1 MDKEMLELIKEFN
14 MKYSQL
20 EESSFFSVHEI
31 AKETILKGIDIS
43 LDSFSEESYKQVLQR
58 YIQASNY
65 FQQED
70 DNNARC
76 IRENLHAIYSYYR
89 GLNPVMKTVNG
100 KRLYG
105 NKFKIFTIHQTEPKM
120 KKVFATK
127 MTGEKLEHILM
138 FIEAVVGKELD
149 LSQLAF
155 YAGLFFDIYELQ
167 NDELRVF
174 GEEDLIDFDFDNLGT
189 GYGSH
194 IKSIRNRH
202 ANHKPLLLQSNL
214 LWKEMYLGDRLPRLI
229 HFYEDNFDLITEA
242 KYHDNGHSVH
252 EQLYQCLDAYLHN
265 SQLLLTIS
273 IFVKHIQTDN
283 GSYIGSDCAVSIMT
297 APYTFELRLERPSE
311 TPFELFFN
319 RDKNEEFT
327 IEDILRPYYA
337 EDLVAKQKQG
347 A

>member
-43 LDSFSEESYKQVLQR
+43 LDSFSEESYKQILQR

-70 DNNARC
+70 DNKARC

-127 MTGEKLEHILM
+127 MTGEKLEH
-138 FIEAVVGKELD
+138 
-149 LSQLAF
+149 F

-174 GEEDLIDFDFDNLGT
+174 GEENLIDFDFDNLGT

-242 KYHDNGHSVH
+242 EYQDNGHSVH